1 MDLQSA
7 LSALASDFT
16 TRALHSPRHKGLL
29 VGLNSQVSA
38 LVTQA
43 QALEADNNDTVLV
56 AQLRHV
62 SEFLQDLNTFT
73 VLHNSRN
80 LFFAYILY
88 EKDKRKF
95 KAYQRKAARLLTS
108 FSVEI
113 TRIALKNG
121 HIPSQSSVRSVSST
135 TRSSN
140 AAPHF
145 PATGAVSS
153 ERQSSLS
160 PCLLELPQ
168 TPESPSGQ
176 DGLHLDFRILRLVGL
191 GETRSS
197 IPIISPFQEGFTFT
211 MAMVN
216 DVQVS

>member
-29 VGLNSQVSA
+29 VGLANQVSA

-73 VLHNSRN
+73 VLDNSRN
-80 LFFAYILY
+80 LFFCIH
-88 EKDKRKF
+88 
-95 KAYQRKAARLLTS
+95 
-108 FSVEI
+108 SVEI

-160 PCLLELPQ
+160 PVSSR
-168 TPESPSGQ
+168 TAADSRVAVGSGWASPRFQNSAVSG
-176 DGLHLDFRILRLVGL
+176 VG
-191 GETRSS
+191 RDQ
-197 IPIISPFQEGFTFT
+197 IINTNNFTISGGVHFH
-211 MAMVN
+211 N
-216 DVQVS
+216 GHG